1 MTITAII
8 EAIPSLLQGLWV
20 TLVLAAI
27 SLALGL
33 ILAVCFAAARWSG
46 PPWLNYPVLA
56 YTFAT
61 RSTPLLVQ
69 LFLVYYG
76 SGQFRLELEAI
87 GLWWFFRDP
96 WNCALLTFTLST
108 AAYTTEIL
116 VGGMR
121 AIDRSQLEAAK
132 AYGMSG
138 WIRYKLIVLPQS
150 FVYALPAYTNEIIFQ
165 LQATSLASL
174 ITIVDLTGAAAN
186 AANMSFLHYQFYAL
200 IALVYLA
207 MVYAIIFVL
216 GLVERHL
223 TRFRRIAA

>member
-1 MTITAII
+1 MGAL
-8 EAIPSLLQGLWV
+8 PSLLQGLWV
-20 TLVLAAI
+20 TVVLAAT
-27 SLALGL
+27 SLVMGL
-33 ILAVCFAAARWSG
+33 LLAVAFAAARWSG
-46 PPWLNYPVLA
+46 PRWLNYPVLA
-56 YTFAT
+56 FTFAL
-61 RSTPLLVQ
+61 RSTPLLLQ

-76 SGQFRLELEAI
+76 SGQFRPQFEAI

-138 WIRYKLIVLPQS
+138 WIRFRLIVLPQS
-150 FVYALPAYTNEIIFQ
+150 FVYALPAYTNEIVFQ

-174 ITIVDLTGAAAN
+174 ITIVDLTGAATH
-186 AANMSFLHYQFYAL
+186 AANMTFLHYQFYAL

-207 MVYAIIFVL
+207 MVYSIIFVL
-216 GLVERHL
+216 GFVERRL
-223 TRFRRIAA
+223 TRFRQRAI